1 MGQYYRT
8 LLKEGNGKL
17 TVYNR
22 KIIVD
27 GQEEYMMAK
36 LTEHS
41 WWYNPFVNAVCQRI
55 YESAKRFRII
65 WMGDYANQFADDLD
79 EPHNGLTPKKIRHYH
94 KRCWREPDTAI
105 AIPTT
110 EFTLDGKF
118 IVNHSKREYITCSDY
133 YKECVMGDGW
143 CLHPLPLLTCIGN
156 GLGGGDYTRPTIGSS
171 ADIVG
176 MWAWDEI
183 SIEDNS
189 PMEEDGYA
197 EIFPIFKEEGWD

>member
-65 WMGDYANQFADDLD
+65 WMGDYANQFADNLD

-94 KRCWREPDTAI
+94 KRCWREPDESI

-118 IVNHSKREYITCSDY
+118 IINHSKREYITCSDY
-133 YKECVMGDGW
+133 YKESVMGDGW

-156 GLGGGDYTRPTIGSS
+156 GFGGGDYTRPTTGSS
-171 ADIVG
+171 ADILCG
-176 MWAWDEI
+176 IAATG
-183 SIEDNS
+183 NFGCGRK
-189 PMEEDGYA
+189 PKNLA
-197 EIFPIFKEEGWD
+197 

>member
-22 KIIVD
+22 KIIID

-55 YESAKRFRII
+55 YESTKRSRII
-65 WMGDYANQFADDLD
+65 WIGDYADQFADNLD
-79 EPHNGLTPKKIRHYH
+79 EPHNGLTQKKIRHYH
-94 KRCWREPDTAI
+94 KRCWGEPDTAI

-133 YKECVMGDGW
+133 YKECVVGDGW

-183 SIEDNS
+183 SIEDQS
-189 PMEEDGYA
+189 PAEEENYA